1 MIKEIEVTYR
11 SQKNGEIVDSKAM
24 LNLITGEIYGM
35 NDFDCTEYNETDL
48 IYYTDNQGNSFE
60 FSVFACSPL
69 PFSMYKYN
77 IDKKDLIK
85 INEFIN
91 QNQNNGMLKIDE
103 AENLLVF
110 MKSEFERHQK
120 EGSIPKEFSFEHFLK
135 HSLLSGLLQIARN
148 IEIPNKE
155 KSLGIAYM
163 YILNVSTN
171 SFPLEEIFSYIE
183 SRAHSYRKCD
193 QDFQSLLE
201 ELIVAVI
208 KKELKGTLLMKF
220 LYAGNKALN

>member
-11 SQKNGEIVDSKAM
+11 SQKNGEIVDSKAI
-24 LNLITGEIYGM
+24 LNLITGEIYGI

-91 QNQNNGMLKIDE
+91 QNNGMLKIDE
-103 AENLLVF
+103 AENLLAF

-120 EGSIPKEFSFEHFLK
+120 EDSLPKKISFEHFLK

-148 IEIPNKE
+148 IEISNKE
-155 KSLGIAYM
+155 KTLGIAYM
-163 YILNVSTN
+163 YILNLSVT
-171 SFPLEEIFSYIE
+171 SFPLEEIFTFIE
-183 SRAHSYRKCD
+183 SREHKYEKCD
-193 QDFQSLLE
+193 QNFQELAE

-208 KKELKGTLLMKF
+208 KKELKATLLMRF
-220 LYAGNKALN
+220 LHAGNKALN